1 MLTKRRNLN
10 KTPRFKKMYRIG
22 YMFEKKTRAVITAI
36 LNGIDCLL
44 FYTIESRGSKGK
56 ADILVGLYN
65 TNNGQRTW
73 VGIQC
78 KKGYISKA
86 EQGRQMHAALKEN
99 GMFMFFATHND
110 KTNLVDF
117 NPGFK
122 EYVLEWTT
130 SSRR

>member
-1 MLTKRRNLN
+1 MQTKKLRLN
-10 KTPRFKKMYRIG
+10 KTPRFKKMYRRG

-36 LNGIDCLL
+36 LKEFKRLL
-44 FYTIESRGSKGK
+44 FYVIESRGSKGK
-56 ADILVGLYN
+56 ADIIIGLYSMEK
-65 TNNGQRTW
+65 GDRTW

-99 GMFMFFATHND
+99 GMFMFFATHNE
-110 KTNLVDF
+110 KTKLVDF
-117 NPGFK
+117 NPDFK
-122 EYVLEWTT
+122 RYIEEWTH